1 MSQPPVHQQ
10 TSLTDYGWNDFF
22 QNHFS
27 EYLQRGFEPARVTL
41 EHNYL
46 YRVITARGEM
56 IAEVAGKLRH
66 EAASREQLPGA
77 GDWTAVQIRP
87 NETRATIHAVLPR
100 RSRFVRKAAG
110 DTTEVQVVGA
120 NIDTLFLV
128 TSLNQDF
135 NVRRIERYLAAA
147 WDSGARPVILLSKAD
162 LCIDVSDKVACIEAA
177 APGVKVH
184 ALSAKHNSGMT
195 ALQDYLRYGETVALV
210 GSSGVGKSTL
220 INHLLGFEKQLVRG
234 VRENDDRGQHTTTY
248 RELILLPQGG
258 LVLDT
263 PGMRELQLWD
273 SGQGLEAAF
282 DDIIELATQ
291 CRFSDCQH
299 QTEPECAIQSAL
311 DDGSLER
318 ARLENYLKLQAEQRH
333 IELKQNQVAQRA
345 EKQRWKKLTRQAQER
360 ARHKRK

>member
-1 MSQPPVHQQ
+1 MSQSSIHQKI
-10 TSLTDYGWNDFF
+10 SLADYGWNDFF

-27 EYLQRGFEPARVTL
+27 EYAQRNLEPARVVL

-46 YRVITARGEM
+46 YRVITAHGEM
-56 IAEVAGKLRH
+56 IAEVTGKLRH
-66 EAASREQLPGA
+66 EATSREALPGA
-77 GDWTAVQIRP
+77 GDWTAAQIRHDE
-87 NETRATIHAVLPR
+87 NRATIHAVLPR
-100 RSRFVRKAAG
+100 RSRFVRKVAG
-110 DTTEVQVVGA
+110 ESTEVQVVGA

-147 WDSGARPVILLSKAD
+147 WDSGARPVVILSKAD
-162 LCIDVSDKVACIEAA
+162 LCSDLPEKMTEITAS
-177 APGVKVH
+177 APGVAIH
-184 ALSAKHNSGMT
+184 AISTVQNEGLNVI
-195 ALQDYLRYGETVALV
+195 QEYIRPGETIALV

-234 VRENDDRGQHTTTY
+234 IREYDDRGLHTTTY

-273 SGQGLEAAF
+273 GGEGLEAAF
-282 DDIIELATQ
+282 DDIMVLAQQ
-291 CRFSDCQH
+291 CRFGNCQH
-299 QTEPECAIQSAL
+299 QTEPGCAIQSAL
-311 DDGSLER
+311 TDGTLEK
-318 ARLENYLKLQAEQRH
+318 ARYENYLKLQAEKRH

-345 EKQRWKKLTRQAQER
+345 EKQRWKKLTRQAEER
-360 ARHKRK
+360 ARHKQK